1 MPTSG
6 FAPGGP
12 DPAGSP
18 AALAPAGEQARRA
31 LEIEIQAHQAALRQC
46 RQCPD
51 MHPPP
56 VVGEPVCSPVMLLGQ
71 APGSHEGEAGRPFA
85 WTAGKTLFQWFAR
98 IGLPEEAF
106 RQRVYMAAVCRCYP
120 GRQVAASA
128 RRGSEAEGGDTSAA
142 ESGSESAA
150 SSGSESAARSKRK
163 RAAKNVSEGAA
174 ESGSEGAA
182 ESGSAGATRGS
193 ARSGGDRVPNRAEIE
208 RCHAWLAAEV
218 ALLTPRLIIPVGR
231 LAMAQVM
238 TVDSLTEIV
247 GRQHRVRLA
256 GHEIDAIP
264 LPHPSGVSTWHK
276 TAPGKELLDAALR
289 LIAEHEAFAGLL
301 P

>member
-6 FAPGGP
+6 SAPGAP
-12 DPAGSP
+12 DPAGSLP
-18 AALAPAGEQARRA
+18 APSPAGARPRRA
-31 LEIEIQAHQAALRQC
+31 LEIALENHQAALRQC

-51 MHPPP
+51 MHPPS
-56 VVGEPVCSPVMLLGQ
+56 VVGEPVISPVMLLGQ
-71 APGSHEGEAGRPFA
+71 APGSHEGERGRPFA

-98 IGLPEEAF
+98 IGLPEEEF

-120 GRQVAASA
+120 GRQAPASA
-128 RRGSEAEGGDTSAA
+128 RKRSASAA
-142 ESGSESAA
+142 ESGTESAA
-150 SSGSESAARSKRK
+150 TTAG
-163 RAAKNVSEGAA
+163 AAKG
-174 ESGSEGAA
+174 G
-182 ESGSAGATRGS
+182 
-193 ARSGGDRVPNRAEIE
+193 ARSGGDRVPGRDEIE

-231 LAMAQVM
+231 LAMAQLM

-256 GHEIDAIP
+256 GHELDAVP

-276 TAPGKELLDAALR
+276 TAPGKDLLEQALR
-289 LIAEHEAFAGLL
+289 LIAAHEAFAGLI